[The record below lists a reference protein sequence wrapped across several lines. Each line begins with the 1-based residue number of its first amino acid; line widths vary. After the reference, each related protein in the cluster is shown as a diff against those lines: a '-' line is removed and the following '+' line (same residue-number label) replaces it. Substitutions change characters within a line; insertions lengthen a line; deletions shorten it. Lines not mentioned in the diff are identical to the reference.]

1 MRAQFNSTAVAL
13 NEEQR
18 LIPRAIKSASSRTSV
33 DSFSSVPLASTDA
46 AGGQGYS
53 RHNPSSIISE
63 RCAAFHSYG
72 GKKIQDSCSF
82 TESNQFIDVIARIS
96 TRLQFHSRLL
106 NAGNPAASTS
116 MTNQPLLSSISLKLS
131 LRKNTS
137 ELES

>member
-18 LIPRAIKSASSRTSV
+18 SIPRAIKSASSRTSV

-53 RHNPSSIISE
+53 RHNPSSASGVRHFTAME
-63 RCAAFHSYG
+63 V
-72 GKKIQDSCSF
+72 KKIQDSCSF